1 MKLSF
6 LKSKRW
12 PRVAPQQPDEK
23 SIGLSPDDAL
33 SDHCVSELMDAVADK
48 NVMKFRQAV
57 EALVTAMFE
66 EDETDDEQ

>member
-23 SIGLSPDDAL
+23 SVGLNADDAL
-33 SDHCVSELMDAVADK
+33 SDHCVSELMEAVTDK
-48 NVMKFRQAV
+48 NVGKFRQAV
-57 EALVTAMFE
+57 EALVMAMFE
-66 EDETDDEQ
+66 DEEPDAA